1 MPIVFD
7 QVEGVVQ
14 RSPDDMTAGADG
26 AADAAAPP
34 AGADPEILAEQMD
47 RIKRRKDRL
56 IAD

>member
-14 RSPDDMTAGADG
+14 RSPEDTTAGADN

-34 AGADPEILAEQMD
+34 AGADAEDIAEQMD
-47 RIKRRKDRL
+47 RLRRRKERL